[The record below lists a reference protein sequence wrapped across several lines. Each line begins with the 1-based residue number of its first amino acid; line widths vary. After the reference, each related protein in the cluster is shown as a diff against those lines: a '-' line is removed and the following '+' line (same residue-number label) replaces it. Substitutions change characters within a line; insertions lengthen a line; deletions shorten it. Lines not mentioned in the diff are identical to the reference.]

1 MTQNHERMA
10 VDIETMRDLGKWER
24 PVHRHAS
31 LADFLATS
39 TLADGIHAI
48 AYCGYYLEL
57 NLYRRASRAMLIFFS
72 AALSSR
78 NDHLKLP
85 VFSGASAL
93 KATDASVLMVND
105 PGLYLDGE
113 IRLAWYAGA
122 ADMPLQSD
130 LGRVLRHAQEVLS
143 IERMIL
149 YGASGGG
156 FAALFYAPFLRNAIA
171 VPCNP
176 QIDLLAYSRHLLSKY
191 LKAAYGYQGAP
202 AAFIDAPLPWRPT
215 VKLDASHLGDTRI
228 VYLQNTLDKTHL
240 ERHFLPFLK
249 DFGIDRGKALIEVHS
264 GHQVSICSDGWGEGH
279 RAAPGS
285 FVYPL
290 LHQLTQA
297 DGWEKLPEFVP
308 DLHAQTT
315 NPIRQVSL
323 TFDQNGFHVRVS
335 LAGTHA
341 GGALTVSL
349 LREGVEIE
357 TLQIRDGEP
366 GQFTSQAT
374 AGEYCAQA
382 RVERP
387 PRSWKER
394 ASALLRKKR
403 MYDEMK
409 SRIVLVKAP

>member
-1 MTQNHERMA
+1 
-10 VDIETMRDLGKWER
+10 
-24 PVHRHAS
+24 
-31 LADFLATS
+31 
-39 TLADGIHAI
+39 
-48 AYCGYYLEL
+48 
-57 NLYRRASRAMLIFFS
+57 MLFRS
-72 AALSSR
+72 
-78 NDHLKLP
+78 
-85 VFSGASAL
+85 
-93 KATDASVLMVND
+93 
-105 PGLYLDGE
+105 
-113 IRLAWYAGA
+113 
-122 ADMPLQSD
+122 
-130 LGRVLRHAQEVLS
+130 
-143 IERMIL
+143 
-149 YGASGGG
+149 
-156 FAALFYAPFLRNAIA
+156 
-171 VPCNP
+171 
-176 QIDLLAYSRHLLSKY
+176 
-191 LKAAYGYQGAP
+191 
-202 AAFIDAPLPWRPT
+202 
-215 VKLDASHLGDTRI
+215 
-228 VYLQNTLDKTHL
+228 LDKTHL
-240 ERHFLPFLK
+240 ERHFQPFLK

-308 DLHAQTT
+308 ELHAQTT

-335 LAGTHA
+335 LADTHA
-341 GGALTVSL
+341 GGTLTVGL